1 MNSGSGFW
9 GIPRNPGARSAASLI
24 FAIVLLATVAEWTP
38 ARARAPQDTQAPET
52 TAQRLREK
60 GWWPTKPDAARKEFT
75 GTESCAACHKQ
86 IVEEQQK
93 TSMARAASKA
103 EDTEVLRSSP
113 TISLSASQFQTA
125 ITREREGSTY
135 TVAQGGNSMSGP
147 ILWSMGD
154 GLMGETFILR
164 FSGNLYESQ
173 LTYFPSIH
181 SLDLTPGHSPAA
193 PQDLEHAFGTL
204 QSPDIAQHCFA
215 CHTTASSLRNEF
227 DPAHATPGITCEA
240 CHGPGAGHVKAMQAN
255 QSEKG
260 QEAILDPGVF
270 SPVEMV
276 DFCGACHR
284 APMDVISAKDFVPIN
299 VRFQPYRLSKSRCF
313 AKPDPRITCVAC
325 HDPHQQVV
333 RDTEFY
339 DAKCLACH
347 ASRAINVTHTGPASR
362 AADKAPACKVQSSHC
377 VTCHMP
383 RYKVPQMHGSF
394 TDHDIRIVRPGEPY
408 PL

>member
-1 MNSGSGFW
+1 MKSGRGFS
-9 GIPRNPGARSAASLI
+9 GIPRDPGTRSAASLA
-24 FAIVLLATVAEWTP
+24 FAIILLATVAEWMP
-38 ARARAPQDTQAPET
+38 VRARAPQDRQAPET

-86 IVEEQQK
+86 IVKEQQK
-93 TSMARAASKA
+93 TSMARAASRV
-103 EDTEVLRSSP
+103 EDTEVLRSNP
-113 TISLSASQFQTA
+113 NLSLSASQFQTA
-125 ITREREGSTY
+125 ITRERQGSTY

-154 GLMGETFILR
+154 GLMGQTFILR
-164 FSGNLYESQ
+164 SGGNLYESQ
-173 LTYFPSIH
+173 LTYFPSIRG
-181 SLDLTPGHSPAA
+181 LDLTPGHSPAA

-204 QSPDIAQHCFA
+204 QSSDIAQHCFA
-215 CHTTASSLRNEF
+215 CHTTASSLHNEF

-260 QEAILDPGVF
+260 QEAILDPAAF
-270 SPVEMV
+270 TPVEMV

-284 APMDVISAKDFVPIN
+284 APMDVISAKDYVPIN

-313 AKPDPRITCVAC
+313 GKPDPRIICVAC
-325 HDPHQQVV
+325 HDPHEQVV

-339 DAKCLACH
+339 DTKCLACH
-347 ASRAINVTHTGPASR
+347 ASRAINATHTGPALL